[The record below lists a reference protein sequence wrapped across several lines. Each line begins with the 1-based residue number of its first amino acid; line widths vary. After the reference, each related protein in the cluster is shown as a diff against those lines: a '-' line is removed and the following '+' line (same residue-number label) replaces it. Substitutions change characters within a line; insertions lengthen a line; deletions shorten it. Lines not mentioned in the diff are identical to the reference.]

1 MNPCRWLLYPLSHQG
16 SPSMNV
22 VMAYGACS
30 AECGHRK
37 LPIRAGDDSA
47 TIIHQVLNELHRGP
61 ISSRKNV
68 KECSW

>member
-1 MNPCRWLLYPLSHQG
+1 
-16 SPSMNV
+16 MNV

-47 TIIHQVLNELHRGP
+47 TIIHQVLNELHMGP